1 MTQLLLSVSP
11 ASRRSMRLIVLEALI
26 LFSVLC
32 TGLHVPAAAHSD
44 HDAHEDVSVHMAD
57 AHFAEAQGDN
67 SDDSS
72 PDQTHDR
79 LHHHHCPS
87 AMMVVGNLD
96 EAASVLRG
104 RSVLHP
110 GKFAALLSRVSEP
123 LTEPPLA

>member
-1 MTQLLLSVSP
+1 
-11 ASRRSMRLIVLEALI
+11 MRLIVLRALI

-44 HDAHEDVSVHMAD
+44 HGSHEDVSVHMAG
-57 AHFAEAQGDN
+57 AHDVDVHEDS

-72 PDQTHDR
+72 PDQAHDR

-87 AMMVVGNLD
+87 AMMTGGNTG
-96 EAASVLRG
+96 ESASVLRG

-110 GKFAALLSRVSEP
+110 AEVAALLSRASQP